1 MGIDQT
7 LEGLQLFGFDT
18 SEMPLDLSLAL
29 GSYALT
35 PLEIATGYAMF
46 ANDGYQV
53 RHHVLDKIV
62 DRDGNVIFQ
71 ASPEVACDP
80 CNESNNQIRPDV
92 ATSNENM
99 MSPEID
105 FQLRALF
112 DDLEKVSAEDG
123 DRYSWDKVKQSLATL
138 PNAKVTPA
146 KRGMDP
152 QTAFLMDS
160 MLKDVILRG
169 TGVKAKVLNRSDIGG
184 KTGTTNG
191 PRDAWFSG
199 YSPHLVSTAWV
210 GFDDNSV
217 IGRNEYGG
225 SAALPIWIEFM
236 SNALKGKADMDK
248 RQPNGIVTVKID
260 PKTGKR
266 VAPSNQGIYEF
277 FRTENVPAAPDEDSS
292 STETEQNPLPDDIF

>member
-1 MGIDQT
+1 MGIDRT

-53 RHHVLDKIV
+53 RHHILDKIV

-71 ASPEVACDP
+71 ASAEVACDSCSEP
-80 CNESNNQIRPDV
+80 NDQLKSGDAASR
-92 ATSNENM
+92 ENM
-99 MSPEID
+99 ISPEVD
-105 FQLRALF
+105 LQLRALF

-123 DRYSWDKVKQSLATL
+123 DRYSWDKVKQSLAIL
-138 PNAKVTPA
+138 PSAKVIPA
-146 KRGMDP
+146 KREIDP

-169 TGVKAKVLNRSDIGG
+169 TGVKAKVLNRGDIGG

-199 YSPHLVSTAWV
+199 YSPHLVATAWV

-225 SAALPIWIEFM
+225 SAALPIWIDFM
-236 SNALKGKADMDK
+236 SKALKGKTDLDK

-266 VAPSNQGIYEF
+266 VAPSNKGIYEF
-277 FRTENVPAAPDEDSS
+277 FRTKNVPAAPDEDSS
-292 STETEQNPLPDDIF
+292 SSETELNPLPDDIF